1 MTAVKNCNQYILYS
15 NIMNSLSKNVFKNQ
29 LISLTMIIGIDDT
42 DSKNGGCTTH
52 LGAVLKN
59 NLEVQLGTRIKARL
73 IRLNPTIK
81 YKTRGNASVGL
92 KIDGNYD
99 VIDVVK
105 EHIKKMA
112 HFHDENTNPGAVILE
127 SDDPPQDIRQFST
140 EAMVSTLSIQQALQL
155 IERHDLG
162 FISFKNGRG
171 LIGALAAVGAGL
183 EVERTYELVAY
194 RYTQN
199 FGKKRYINRDSVFRS
214 DLMTYPFTW
223 DTVDRSNNC
232 VVFSPHSPDPILY
245 GIRGDNP
252 TKILTAQSLLISE
265 PFEHLVIFETNQG
278 TDVHLRKTKIKDLRE
293 GESYRVFGVVDK
305 EPWTIKGGHTFLS
318 IKEGDSLLCAAFEPT
333 RAFREVIRKLKIG
346 DKVHVCGSYL
356 NDCLNLEKLHI
367 VDLADVYERANP
379 TCCSKRMKSMG
390 KDQGFRC
397 EKCRNTTDKSHTP
410 LFKIER
416 NLDLGFYECPP
427 SARRHLS
434 KPIVRL
440 RGTGNPIFPSR

>member
-318 IKEGDSLLCAAFEPT
+318 IKDGDSLLCAAFEPT

>member
-1 MTAVKNCNQYILYS
+1 
-15 NIMNSLSKNVFKNQ
+15 
-29 LISLTMIIGIDDT
+29 MIIGIDDT
-42 DSKNGGCTTH
+42 DSKNGGCTTY

-105 EHIKKMA
+105 DHIKKMA
-112 HFHDENTNPGAVILE
+112 HFYDENTNPGAVILE
-127 SDDPPQDIRQFST
+127 SDDPPHDIRQFSA
-140 EAMVSTLSIQQALQL
+140 EAMVSTLSIRQAIQL

-183 EVERTYELVAY
+183 GVDRTYELVAY

-252 TKILTAQSLLISE
+252 TKILTAQSVLISE

-293 GESYRVFGVVDK
+293 GESYRVFGIVDK

-346 DKVHVCGSYL
+346 DKVHVYGSYM
-356 NDCLNLEKLHI
+356 NDCLNLEKLCI

-379 TCCSKRMKSMG
+379 TCCGKRMKSMG

-397 EKCRNTTDKSHTP
+397 EKCRNTTDKSHTH
-410 LFKIER
+410 LFKIKR
-416 NLDLGFYECPP
+416 NLDLGFYEGPP

-440 RGTGNPIFPSR
+440 RGTGNHIFPSR

>member
-252 TKILTAQSLLISE
+252 AKILTAQSLLISE

-318 IKEGDSLLCAAFEPT
+318 IKDGDSLLCAAFEPT